1 MKKII
6 STDKAPFAIGAYSQG
21 VSFDNLIFTSGQIP
35 LNPRT
40 GKLIEGNFKVQVK
53 QVLENLYFVMK
64 AAGCSVENIVKITVY
79 LVDLNY
85 YKDLNEVFND
95 YFINSLPARSVVQVS
110 ALPMEAKLEI
120 DAIGFIDK

>member
-6 STDKAPFAIGAYSQG
+6 STDKAPSAIGAYSQG

-53 QVLENLYFVMK
+53 QVLENLYFVLK

>member
-6 STDKAPFAIGAYSQG
+6 STDKAPSAIGAYSQG
-21 VSFDNLIFTSGQIP
+21 VSFDNLFFTSGQIP

-53 QVLENLYFVMK
+53 QVLENLCFVMK
-64 AAGCSVENIVKITVY
+64 AAGCSIENIMKITVY
-79 LVDLNY
+79 LVDLNDY
-85 YKDLNEVFND
+85 QDLNEVFND
-95 YFINSLPARSVVQVS
+95 YFINSLPARSVVQVL

>member
-6 STDKAPFAIGAYSQG
+6 STDKAPSAIGAYSQG